1 MGKGSKPRPRSITRE
16 EEELRIDY
24 SLGLISLATY
34 NRRYVKL
41 MRAGLIQRSGR
52 VIKTI

>member
-1 MGKGSKPRPRSITRE
+1 MSIKGSWRRKRSITRE

-34 NRRYVKL
+34 NRRYAKL
-41 MRAGLIQRSGR
+41 KRARLIQRNGR
-52 VIKTI
+52 VLK